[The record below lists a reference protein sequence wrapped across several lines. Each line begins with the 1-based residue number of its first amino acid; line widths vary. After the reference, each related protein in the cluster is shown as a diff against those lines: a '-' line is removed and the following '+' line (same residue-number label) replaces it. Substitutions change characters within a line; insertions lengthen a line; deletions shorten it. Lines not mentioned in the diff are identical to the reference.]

1 MVVPVYGFPSLQLL
15 WFTVHMLIQAA
26 LNLHAVKLSLFLALT
41 LKTQCTV
48 YRYLFGNIQFK
59 VKELLFKCS
68 SKLNGGSRGFAY
80 GQPKYSGHSFL
91 LMTEMIDHDNESLSS
106 SSSSPLEELFRLRA
120 LHWRFLRFTLYFN
133 DRFIARVLF
142 TTLLLTLPSNV
153 YMITFISL
161 HPNSFI
167 NELFIITMISLQF
180 IALLMFIAPMIQLNS
195 SIYAFRSVLVSLQLA
210 LKPAADNRDRPLM
223 RQKVKLS
230 LFYEQSLQHCGFTVG
245 PLTEVTS
252 ATMFKVR

>member
-1 MVVPVYGFPSLQLL
+1 
-15 WFTVHMLIQAA
+15 MLIQAA

-48 YRYLFGNIQFK
+48 YRYFFGNVHSKIKDLYQR
-59 VKELLFKCS
+59 CS
-68 SKLNGGSRGFAY
+68 QVNRGFEHL
-80 GQPKYSGHSFL
+80 QNKYSGHHFL
-91 LMTEMIDHDNESLSS
+91 TTDHEQGAL
-106 SSSSPLEELFRLRA
+106 SPLQELFNLRA

-167 NELFIITMISLQF
+167 NTLLIVTMISLQF
-180 IALLMFIAPMIQLNS
+180 ISLLMFIAPMIQLNA
-195 SIYAFRSVLVSLQLA
+195 SIYSFRNLLVSIQLA
-210 LKPAADNRDRPLM
+210 LKPATDNRDKVLM

-230 LFYEQSLQHCGFTVG
+230 LFYEQSLQHCGFTIG
-245 PLTEVTS
+245 PLAEVTS
-252 ATMFKVR
+252 ATVFKV